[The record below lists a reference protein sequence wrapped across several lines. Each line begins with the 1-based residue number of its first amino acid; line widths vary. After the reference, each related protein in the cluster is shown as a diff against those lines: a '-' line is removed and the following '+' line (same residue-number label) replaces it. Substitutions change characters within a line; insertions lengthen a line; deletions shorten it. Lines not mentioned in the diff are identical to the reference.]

1 MRSINSEIFETF
13 IQYGSLVGFSRL
25 FLLKLQQKRQQK
37 TFIGDSK
44 KHLTRASKRERF
56 AKKTFLV
63 LLIDST
69 QLIQF

>member
-1 MRSINSEIFETF
+1 MRSINLEIFETF

-25 FLLKLQQKRQQK
+25 FLLKLQQKRKQK
-37 TFIGDSK
+37 KLLKGDSK

-56 AKKTFLV
+56 ARKNFLV

-69 QLIQF
+69 QLI